1 MEEFFLPDLSGR
13 HQLGYGGTEVS
24 QALPDHPYLPGTFAD
39 DLGNLTHFLGLVQVR
54 YHLPVLVPPLL
65 FVESGGRHHGM

>member
-13 HQLGYGGTEVS
+13 HQLGYGGAEVS

-39 DLGNLTHFLGLVQVR
+39 DLGDLTHFLALVQV
-54 YHLPVLVPPLL
+54 
-65 FVESGGRHHGM
+65 